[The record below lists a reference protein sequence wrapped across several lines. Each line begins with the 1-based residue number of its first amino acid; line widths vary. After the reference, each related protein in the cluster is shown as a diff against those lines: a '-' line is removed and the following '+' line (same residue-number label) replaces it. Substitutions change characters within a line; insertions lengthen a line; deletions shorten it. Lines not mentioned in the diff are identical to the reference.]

1 MCKNEKP
8 DKAIELL
15 KEAFKRFHDDPFFAQ
30 QLARLHYKHEMFEE
44 AEHWAEKAARQ
55 LPNNSYILD
64 TKGQV
69 YKKWFQA
76 KCKVIDNDSKPN
88 TAKSTADAVETA
100 LKTMQCFQDCERAAT
115 ADMENINNSG
125 YFAEVEVG
133 CNLLKLIFSLQLF
146 ANGARGDGECLKYLC
161 SDYIPE
167 ELKDDWEPF
176 HDRLTKLYKTVE
188 DALGY

>member
-44 AEHWAEKAARQ
+44 AEHWAETAARQ

-69 YKKWFQA
+69 YKK
-76 KCKVIDNDSKPN
+76 
-88 TAKSTADAVETA
+88 
-100 LKTMQCFQDCERAAT
+100 
-115 ADMENINNSG
+115 
-125 YFAEVEVG
+125 
-133 CNLLKLIFSLQLF
+133 FSLQLF